1 MAARYAEKLHI
12 VPVFAPA
19 SSTTAICSYAV
30 GLKNSHWVT
39 FLINLGVMTSDS
51 SDVGTVT
58 VIATD
63 TLGNTTDA
71 QDVAVPFT
79 YRLSGIMGTN
89 EDWGDITAATASG
102 MTLNA
107 TDDGKSIM
115 IDVDPASIPA
125 LHSTAKGVR
134 IAVDG
139 TNLITQA
146 GIAVNAFVEDRYPQA
161 DHISATT

>member
-1 MAARYAEKLHI
+1 MMARYAEKLHI
-12 VPVFAPA
+12 VPVFSPA
-19 SSTTAICSYAV
+19 GTTTFLSYAV

-51 SDVGTVT
+51 SDVGVVT

-71 QDVAVPFT
+71 EDVAVPFT

-102 MTLNA
+102 MTFNA
-107 TDDGKSIM
+107 TDDGKSIV

-139 TNLITQA
+139 TGLISQD
-146 GIAVNAFVEDRYPQA
+146 GIAVNALVEDRYPQA

>member
-19 SSTTAICSYAV
+19 GSTTTFLTYAV

-51 SDVGTVT
+51 SDIGTVT

-71 QDVAVPFT
+71 QDVAVPFS
-79 YRLSGIMGTN
+79 YRLSGVLGTN
-89 EDWGDITAATASG
+89 EDYGDITAATATG
-102 MTLNA
+102 MSFTA
-107 TDDGKSIM
+107 EDDGKSIV

-139 TNLITQA
+139 TGLITQA
-146 GIAVNAFVEDRYPQA
+146 GISVNALVEDRYPQA

>member
-1 MAARYAEKLHI
+1 MARYAEKLHI
-12 VPVFAPA
+12 VPVYSPVT
-19 SSTTAICSYAV
+19 STATILSQAV
-30 GLKNSHWVT
+30 ALKNSQWVT
-39 FLINLGVMTSDS
+39 FLINLGAMTSDS
-51 SDVGTVT
+51 TDIGVVT

-63 TLGNTTDA
+63 TLGNSTDA

-79 YRLSGIMGTN
+79 YRLSGVVGTN

-102 MTLNA
+102 MTFNA
-107 TDDGKSIM
+107 TDDGKSII

-139 TNLITQA
+139 TGLITQA

-161 DHISATT
+161 DHLSATT

>member
-1 MAARYAEKLHI
+1 MARYAEKLHI
-12 VPVFAPA
+12 VPVFSPA
-19 SSTTAICSYAV
+19 GTTTFLSYAV

-51 SDVGTVT
+51 TDIGTVT

-79 YRLSGIMGTN
+79 YRLSGVVGTD

-102 MTLNA
+102 MTFNA
-107 TDDGKSIM
+107 TDDGKSII
-115 IDVDPASIPA
+115 IDVDPASIPV
-125 LHSTAKGVR
+125 LHSTAKGVQ
-134 IAVDG
+134 V
-139 TNLITQA
+139 LIDAA
-146 GIAVNAFVEDRYPQA
+146 GLISNVATSITALIEDRYPQNE
-161 DHISATT
+161 HLSST

>member
-1 MAARYAEKLHI
+1 MARYAEKLHI
-12 VPVFAPA
+12 VPVFSPA
-19 SSTTAICSYAV
+19 GTTTFLSYAV
-30 GLKNSHWVT
+30 GLENSHWVT
-39 FLINLGVMTSDS
+39 FLVNLGVMTSDS

-79 YRLSGIMGTN
+79 YRLSGVMGTN

-102 MTLNA
+102 MTFNA
-107 TDDGKSIM
+107 TDDGKSIV

>member
-1 MAARYAEKLHI
+1 MARYAEKLHI
-12 VPVFAPA
+12 VPVFSPA
-19 SSTTAICSYAV
+19 GTTTFLSYAV
-30 GLKNSHWVT
+30 GLKNAHWVT

-63 TLGNTTDA
+63 TLGNTTDD

-79 YRLSGIMGTN
+79 YRLSGVMGTN

-102 MTLNA
+102 MTFNA
-107 TDDGKSIM
+107 TDDGKSIV

-139 TNLITQA
+139 TGLISQD
-146 GIAVNAFVEDRYPQA
+146 GIAVNALVEDRYPQA

>member
-1 MAARYAEKLHI
+1 MARYAEKLHI
-12 VPVFAPA
+12 VPVFSPA
-19 SSTTAICSYAV
+19 GTTTFLSYAV
-30 GLKNSHWVT
+30 GLENSHWVT

-51 SDVGTVT
+51 SDTGTVT

-63 TLGNTTDA
+63 TLGNTSDA

-79 YRLSGIMGTN
+79 YRLSGVMGTN

-102 MTLNA
+102 MTFNA
-107 TDDGKSIM
+107 TDDGKSIV
-115 IDVDPASIPA
+115 IDVDPASIPS

-139 TNLITQA
+139 TGLITQA

>member
-1 MAARYAEKLHI
+1 MARYAEKLHI
-12 VPVFAPA
+12 VPVFSPA
-19 SSTTAICSYAV
+19 GTTTFLSYAV
-30 GLKNSHWVT
+30 GLENSHWVT

-51 SDVGTVT
+51 SDTGTVT

-63 TLGNTTDA
+63 TLGNSSDA
-71 QDVAVPFT
+71 QDVAVPFS
-79 YRLSGIMGTN
+79 YRLSGLMGTN

-102 MTLNA
+102 MTFNA
-107 TDDGKSIM
+107 TDDGKSIV

-139 TNLITQA
+139 TGLITQA
-146 GIAVNAFVEDRYPQA
+146 GIAVNALVEDRYPQA

>member
-1 MAARYAEKLHI
+1 MARYAEKLHI
-12 VPVFAPA
+12 VPVFSPA
-19 SSTTAICSYAV
+19 GTTTFLSYAV
-30 GLKNSHWVT
+30 GLENSHWVT
-39 FLINLGVMTSDS
+39 FLVNLGVMTSDS

-58 VIATD
+58 VVATD

-79 YRLSGIMGTN
+79 YRLSGVMGTN

-102 MTLNA
+102 MTFNA
-107 TDDGKSIM
+107 TDDGKSIV

-139 TNLITQA
+139 TGLITQA

>member
-1 MAARYAEKLHI
+1 MARYAEKLHI
-12 VPVFAPA
+12 VPVFSPA
-19 SSTTAICSYAV
+19 GTTAFLSYAV
-30 GLKNSHWVT
+30 GLENSHWVT

-51 SDVGTVT
+51 SDTGTVT

-71 QDVAVPFT
+71 QDVAVPFS
-79 YRLSGIMGTN
+79 YRLSGVMGTN

-102 MTLNA
+102 MTFSA
-107 TDDGKSIM
+107 VDDGKSIV
-115 IDVDPASIPA
+115 IDVDPASIPV

-139 TNLITQA
+139 TGLITQA
-146 GIAVNAFVEDRYPQA
+146 GIAVNALVEDRYPQA

>member
-1 MAARYAEKLHI
+1 MARYAEKLHI
-12 VPVFAPA
+12 VPVFSPA
-19 SSTTAICSYAV
+19 GTTTFLSYAV
-30 GLKNSHWVT
+30 GLENSHWVT
-39 FLINLGVMTSDS
+39 FLVNLGVMTSDS

-58 VIATD
+58 VIATN
-63 TLGNTTDA
+63 TLGNTTDD

-79 YRLSGIMGTN
+79 YRLSGAMGTD

-102 MTLNA
+102 MTFNA
-107 TDDGKSIM
+107 TDDGKSIV

-139 TNLITQA
+139 DGLITQE

>member
-1 MAARYAEKLHI
+1 MARYAEKLHI

-19 SSTTAICSYAV
+19 SSTTAIRSYAV

-51 SDVGTVT
+51 TDIGTVT

-102 MTLNA
+102 MTFNA
-107 TDDGKSIM
+107 TDDGKSIV

-125 LHSTAKGVR
+125 LHSTAKGVQ
-134 IAVDG
+134 V
-139 TNLITQA
+139 LIDAA
-146 GIAVNAFVEDRYPQA
+146 GLISNVATSITALIEDRYPQNE
-161 DHISATT
+161 HISAST

>member
-1 MAARYAEKLHI
+1 MARYAEKLHI
-12 VPVFAPA
+12 VPVFSPA
-19 SSTTAICSYAV
+19 GTTTFLSYAV

-39 FLINLGVMTSDS
+39 FLVNLGVMTSDS
-51 SDVGTVT
+51 TDIGTVT

-79 YRLSGIMGTN
+79 YRLSGVVGTN

-102 MTLNA
+102 MTFNA
-107 TDDGKSIM
+107 TDDGKSII

-134 IAVDG
+134 IAVDATG
-139 TNLITQA
+139 LITNLATAI
-146 GIAVNAFVEDRYPQA
+146 NAFVEDRYPQA
-161 DHISATT
+161 DHLSATT

>member
-1 MAARYAEKLHI
+1 MARYAEKLHI
-12 VPVFAPA
+12 VPVFSPA
-19 SSTTAICSYAV
+19 GTTTFLSYAV
-30 GLKNSHWVT
+30 GLENSHWVT

-51 SDVGTVT
+51 SDVGIVT

-79 YRLSGIMGTN
+79 YRLSGVMGTN

-102 MTLNA
+102 MTFNA
-107 TDDGKSIM
+107 TDNGKSIV

-139 TNLITQA
+139 DGLITQE

>member
-1 MAARYAEKLHI
+1 MARYAEKLHI
-12 VPVFAPA
+12 VPVFSPA
-19 SSTTAICSYAV
+19 GTTTFLSYAV
-30 GLKNSHWVT
+30 GLENSHWVT

-51 SDVGTVT
+51 SDVGIVT

-63 TLGNTTDA
+63 TLGNTTDD

-79 YRLSGIMGTN
+79 YRLSGVMGTN

-102 MTLNA
+102 MTFNA
-107 TDDGKSIM
+107 TDDGKSIV

-139 TNLITQA
+139 TDLLTQA

>member
-1 MAARYAEKLHI
+1 MARYAEKLHI
-12 VPVFAPA
+12 VPVFSPA
-19 SSTTAICSYAV
+19 GTTTFLSYAV

-63 TLGNTTDA
+63 TLGNSTDA
-71 QDVAVPFT
+71 EDVAVPFT

-102 MTLNA
+102 MTFNA
-107 TDDGKSIM
+107 TDDGKSIV
-115 IDVDPASIPA
+115 IDVDPASIPS

-139 TNLITQA
+139 TGLISQD
-146 GIAVNAFVEDRYPQA
+146 GIAVNALVEDRYPQA

>member
-19 SSTTAICSYAV
+19 GTTTFLTYAV
-30 GLKNSHWVT
+30 SLKNSHWVT
-39 FLINLGVMTSDS
+39 FLINLGVMTSYS
-51 SDVGTVT
+51 SDIGTVT

-71 QDVAVPFT
+71 QDVAVPFS
-79 YRLSGIMGTN
+79 YRLSGVLGTD
-89 EDWGDITAATASG
+89 EDYGDITAATATG
-102 MTLNA
+102 MSFTA
-107 TDDGKSIM
+107 EDDGKSIV

-139 TNLITQA
+139 TGLITQA
-146 GIAVNAFVEDRYPQA
+146 GISVNALVEDRYPQA

>member
-1 MAARYAEKLHI
+1 MARYAEKLHI
-12 VPVFAPA
+12 VPVFSPA
-19 SSTTAICSYAV
+19 GTTTFLSYAV
-30 GLKNSHWVT
+30 GLENSHWVT
-39 FLINLGVMTSDS
+39 FLVNLGVMTSDS

-79 YRLSGIMGTN
+79 YRLSGLMGTN

-102 MTLNA
+102 MTFNA
-107 TDDGKSIM
+107 TDDGKSIV

-139 TNLITQA
+139 TGLISQA

>member
-1 MAARYAEKLHI
+1 MARYAEKLHI
-12 VPVFAPA
+12 VPVFSPA
-19 SSTTAICSYAV
+19 GTTTFLSYAV
-30 GLKNSHWVT
+30 GLENAHWVT
-39 FLINLGVMTSDS
+39 FLVNLGVMTSDS

-79 YRLSGIMGTN
+79 YRLSGVMGTN

-102 MTLNA
+102 MTFNA
-107 TDDGKSIM
+107 TDDGKSIV

-139 TNLITQA
+139 TGLITQA

>member
-1 MAARYAEKLHI
+1 MARYAEKLHI
-12 VPVFAPA
+12 VPVFSPA
-19 SSTTAICSYAV
+19 GTTTFLSYAV
-30 GLKNSHWVT
+30 GLENSHWVT

-51 SDVGTVT
+51 SDTGTVT

-63 TLGNTTDA
+63 TLGNTSDA

-79 YRLSGIMGTN
+79 YRLSGVMGTN

-102 MTLNA
+102 MTFSA
-107 TDDGKSIM
+107 VDDGKSIV
-115 IDVDPASIPA
+115 IDVDPASIPV

-139 TNLITQA
+139 TGLITQA
-146 GIAVNAFVEDRYPQA
+146 GIAVNALVEDRYPQA

>member
-1 MAARYAEKLHI
+1 MARYAEKLHI
-12 VPVFAPA
+12 VPVFSPA
-19 SSTTAICSYAV
+19 GTTTFLTYAV
-30 GLKNSHWVT
+30 GLENSHWVT
-39 FLINLGVMTSDS
+39 FLVNLGVMTSDS

-63 TLGNTTDA
+63 TLGNTSDA
-71 QDVAVPFT
+71 QDVAVPFS
-79 YRLSGIMGTN
+79 YRLSGVMGTN

-102 MTLNA
+102 MTFNA
-107 TDDGKSIM
+107 TDDGKSIV

-139 TNLITQA
+139 TGLITQA

>member
-1 MAARYAEKLHI
+1 MARYAEKLHI
-12 VPVFAPA
+12 VPVFSPA
-19 SSTTAICSYAV
+19 GTTTFLSYAV
-30 GLKNSHWVT
+30 GLENSHWVT
-39 FLINLGVMTSDS
+39 FLVNLGAMTSDS
-51 SDVGTVT
+51 SDVGVVT

-79 YRLSGIMGTN
+79 YRLSGLMGTN

-102 MTLNA
+102 MTFNA
-107 TDDGKSIM
+107 TDDGKSIV

-139 TNLITQA
+139 TGLISQA